1 MTLVVGDVTST
12 MACAI
17 VAQKMGVKVAHVEA
31 GIRSGDWS
39 MPEEI
44 NRLVTDS
51 ITNYFFTT
59 TEVANQ
65 NLKNSGVKEEQLFF
79 VGNTMIDTLLKNEP
93 RFKKPSLFDKYKLEA
108 KNYIVVTL
116 HRPANVDNEVQ
127 LNNLLKEII
136 QHSQHS
142 RLIFPVHPRT
152 RKTLE
157 KLHFDTSNL
166 ILAEP
171 MGYLE
176 FNYLVKNA
184 LAVITDSGGITE
196 ETTVMGIPC
205 MTLRDTTERPETCV
219 IGTNELLGTNP
230 NNIRPALEKLFKGQW
245 KKGGVPSLWDGKA
258 AERIVKQLLKLAY

>member
-1 MTLVVGDVTST
+1 MKIAPIIESLMIAMKRGAALNFRLVHTGQHYDEKMSAGFFKDLNIPEPDNNLACGGGTQAEQTASIMIKFEQELLQFPTDLVLVVGDVTST

-65 NLKNSGVKEEQLFF
+65 NLKNSGVKEEQIFF
-79 VGNTMIDTLLKNEP
+79 VGNTMIDTLLKNEQ
-93 RFKKPSLFDKYKLEA
+93 RFRKPSLFDEFKLEA
-108 KNYIVVTL
+108 KNYIVITL

-127 LNNLLKEII
+127 LSNLLEEII

-157 KLHFDTSNL
+157 KLHFDT
-166 ILAEP
+166 A
-171 MGYLE
+171 YL
-176 FNYLVKNA
+176 
-184 LAVITDSGGITE
+184 
-196 ETTVMGIPC
+196 
-205 MTLRDTTERPETCV
+205 
-219 IGTNELLGTNP
+219 
-230 NNIRPALEKLFKGQW
+230 
-245 KKGGVPSLWDGKA
+245 
-258 AERIVKQLLKLAY
+258 